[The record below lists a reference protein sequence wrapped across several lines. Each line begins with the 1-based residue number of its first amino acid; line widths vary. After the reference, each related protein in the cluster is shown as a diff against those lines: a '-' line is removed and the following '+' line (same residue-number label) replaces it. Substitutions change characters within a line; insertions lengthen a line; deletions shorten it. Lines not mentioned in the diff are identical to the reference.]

1 MKKAVIITTILC
13 SGLLIGGSF
22 NNTINAQ
29 DLKLNKTVQKVNS
42 LTQED
47 ALNFLKQIN
56 SKLEYSYIGDEN
68 IFKPLK
74 EKGLKGYVFI
84 PNIPTDLGYF
94 VDKETKEV
102 YYFHPS
108 GYLELIK

>member
-1 MKKAVIITTILC
+1 MKKAVIVTTILC

-22 NNTINAQ
+22 NNIINAQ
-29 DLKLNKTVQKVNS
+29 DLNLNKTVQKFNS

-47 ALNFLKQIN
+47 ALNILSQMN
-56 SKLEYSYIGDEN
+56 SNVSYSYKGDEN
-68 IFKPLK
+68 KLK
-74 EKGLKGYVFI
+74 TLKDKGLKGYVFI

-94 VDKETKEV
+94 VDKENNEV

>member
-1 MKKAVIITTILC
+1 MKKAVIVTTILC

-22 NNTINAQ
+22 NNIINAQ
-29 DLKLNKTVQKVNS
+29 DLNLNKTVQKVNS

-47 ALNFLKQIN
+47 ALNILSQMN
-56 SKLEYSYIGDEN
+56 SNVSYFYKCDEN
-68 IFKPLK
+68 KFKTLK
-74 EKGLKGYVFI
+74 DKGLKGYVFI
-84 PNIPTDLGYF
+84 PNIPTDFGYF
-94 VDKETKEV
+94 VDKENNEI